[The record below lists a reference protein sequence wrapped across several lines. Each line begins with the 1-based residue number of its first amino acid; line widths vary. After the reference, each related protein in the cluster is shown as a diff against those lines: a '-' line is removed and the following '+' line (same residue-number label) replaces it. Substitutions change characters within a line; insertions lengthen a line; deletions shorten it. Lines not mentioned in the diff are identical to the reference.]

1 MLRYNNW
8 SIEQDQWLPAT
19 EADLEQQLT
28 FTNDYLCQT
37 AHFEEHFSGSKRCC
51 TYIKGIEN
59 PVLNISAISVRLQ
72 DERLDLAE
80 WDVQEFY
87 RCLHKNQ
94 PMLERRVLAT
104 SPKGHTIE
112 LVARRQLLVDKK
124 EAMRLEFSVRSVN
137 YSGPITILSVL
148 RGDNDVEPWF
158 TLTNYVG
165 DDYCWLWSHIQPI
178 SVQVCCAMRYQMFIN
193 GQTIAKRPI
202 KIEKQEVIGYSLT
215 QHVTPNDVV
224 LLHKDVVVLD
234 SLNHGQ
240 EGLID
245 KTLACLTNW

>member
-94 PMLERRVLAT
+94 PMLAGRRCRQYSALLLRQH
-104 SPKGHTIE
+104 PHG
-112 LVARRQLLVDKK
+112 RRQAEQK
-124 EAMRLEFSVRSVN
+124 ARLCSV
-137 YSGPITILSVL
+137 
-148 RGDNDVEPWF
+148 
-158 TLTNYVG
+158 
-165 DDYCWLWSHIQPI
+165 
-178 SVQVCCAMRYQMFIN
+178 
-193 GQTIAKRPI
+193 
-202 KIEKQEVIGYSLT
+202 
-215 QHVTPNDVV
+215 
-224 LLHKDVVVLD
+224 
-234 SLNHGQ
+234 
-240 EGLID
+240 
-245 KTLACLTNW
+245 

>member
-8 SIEQDQWLPAT
+8 SIEQDQWRSAA

-37 AHFEEHFSGSKRCC
+37 AHFEEHFSGPKRCC

-72 DERLDLAE
+72 DERLDLAD
-80 WDVQEFY
+80 WSVQEFY
-87 RCLHKNQ
+87 RCLHKNR
-94 PMLERRVLAT
+94 PMLERRVRAT
-104 SPKGHTIE
+104 SPHGHTIE
-112 LVARRQLLVDKK
+112 LVARRQLLMGKK
-124 EAMRLEFSVRSVN
+124 EAMQLEYSVRSVN

-148 RGDNDVEPWF
+148 RGDNEVEPWY

-165 DDYCWLWSHIQPI
+165 DDYCWLWSQIHPI
-178 SVQVCCAMRYQMFIN
+178 NVQVCCAMRYQMFLN
-193 GQTIAKRPI
+193 GQPIAKRPI

-215 QHVTPNDVV
+215 QQVAPNDVL

-234 SLNHGQ
+234 SMNHGK

-245 KTLACLTNW
+245 NTISCLTNW